1 MNCRMFK
8 FFQGNVIAHSNV
20 LVGHSLLK
28 PFPSK
33 IFILKNIHR
42 SAFRRLG
49 QSGYSRLG
57 WSSSS
62 RDGQVQIKYLY
73 RQLFR
78 RSKRDNKT
86 RLDDSRLRQP
96 MFRLLV
102 PSMTRKISQVN
113 RLGQSLPLIPNNRTR
128 LRMSLLHSLLVCQA
142 LPLVFF
148 HSCYPYKE
156 KRC

>member
-1 MNCRMFK
+1 MVTTALDGIVSAGMDE
-8 FFQGNVIAHSNV
+8 
-20 LVGHSLLK
+20 
-28 PFPSK
+28 SK
-33 IFILKNIHR
+33 
-42 SAFRRLG
+42 
-49 QSGYSRLG
+49 
-57 WSSSS
+57 SSICT
-62 RDGQVQIKYLY
+62 DCYLEAGG
-73 RQLFR
+73 
-78 RSKRDNKT
+78 DDKT